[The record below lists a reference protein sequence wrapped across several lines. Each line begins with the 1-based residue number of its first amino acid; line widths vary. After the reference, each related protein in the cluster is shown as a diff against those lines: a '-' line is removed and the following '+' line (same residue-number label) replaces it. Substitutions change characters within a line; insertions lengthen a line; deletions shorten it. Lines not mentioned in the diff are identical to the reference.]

1 MHKNKSVSRF
11 QVLLMAITA
20 GISVANIYYNQPI
33 LKEIGKTFHATESQD
48 GLIAMLSQIGYG
60 LGLFF
65 ITPLGD
71 KLNKKKL
78 ILSLQTLQFITLLS
92 FVFAM
97 NIVQVWIVSL
107 LLGLF
112 SVSVQVIMPMA
123 AGLDSKNRG
132 RNVGTIF
139 TGALIGILAAR
150 VFSGSIAEWIGWRY
164 VYLISAAMVFL
175 SILFLRVYLPDVGN
189 PFRGNYVQLL
199 SSALRQV
206 KRFSLL
212 RNVALMGAL
221 QFGFFCAFWT
231 TLTFHL
237 SGAPFHFRSHNIGLF
252 GLVAIAGAMMAP
264 LLGKKTDAGKTG
276 TIRMLAVSL
285 IISGIVLM
293 MIFRV
298 SVIALIIAVLIMDIG
313 IQAMQVTHVAL
324 IYSLDESS
332 HSRINTIFM
341 TSVFIGGA
349 LGTLSGLFCWK
360 YFGWVGV
367 TGYMLVSAV
376 LIMFILIKE
385 RKTNFF
391 SQ

>member
-1 MHKNKSVSRF
+1 
-11 QVLLMAITA
+11 
-20 GISVANIYYNQPI
+20 
-33 LKEIGKTFHATESQD
+33 
-48 GLIAMLSQIGYG
+48 
-60 LGLFF
+60 
-65 ITPLGD
+65 
-71 KLNKKKL
+71 
-78 ILSLQTLQFITLLS
+78 
-92 FVFAM
+92 
-97 NIVQVWIVSL
+97 
-107 LLGLF
+107 
-112 SVSVQVIMPMA
+112 
-123 AGLDSKNRG
+123 
-132 RNVGTIF
+132 
-139 TGALIGILAAR
+139 
-150 VFSGSIAEWIGWRY
+150 
-164 VYLISAAMVFL
+164 
-175 SILFLRVYLPDVGN
+175 
-189 PFRGNYVQLL
+189 
-199 SSALRQV
+199 
-206 KRFSLL
+206 
-212 RNVALMGAL
+212 
-221 QFGFFCAFWT
+221 
-231 TLTFHL
+231 
-237 SGAPFHFRSHNIGLF
+237 
-252 GLVAIAGAMMAP
+252 
-264 LLGKKTDAGKTG
+264 
-276 TIRMLAVSL
+276 MLAVSL